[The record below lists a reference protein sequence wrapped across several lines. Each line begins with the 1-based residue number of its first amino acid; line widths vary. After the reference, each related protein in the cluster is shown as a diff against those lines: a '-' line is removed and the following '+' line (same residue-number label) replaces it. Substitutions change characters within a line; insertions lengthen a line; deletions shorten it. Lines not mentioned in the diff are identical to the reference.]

1 MRTPSPLATLA
12 GVLLVGLNGFG
23 ADKAD
28 HSVVVGSIVGTQ
40 GTVQVDQHSVLPNEA
55 VFAGD
60 SISTGAT
67 SGAFLNLHGTI
78 AILVEKSELALARS
92 GDSVAMTLKKGAL
105 EIRSGQAQP
114 AVVHVP
120 GASVLVGSEGAFP
133 SICRIASV
141 NQSAVVYADKGHVEI
156 HGAGAPTLVRPGQS
170 VRLEAGVPQAAGQQA
185 GKVSGHIPTGSVK
198 HGGKGTPITLKL
210 SDPIFWEDLV
220 STQDNGRI
228 RIALEGGS
236 YLNIGARSEM
246 RIIQHD
252 AQSQQ
257 TTVELKLGS
266 LRGEVVKLTKGGK
279 FETQTPTAVIGVVGT
294 IYVVNVNSPQLT
306 RVWSVT
312 GDVTVRNIDPNV
324 PGEVTLHAGQTTSV
338 QQGKPPGTPSTAPA
352 NQVQTQMAQTN
363 VPEGAMAGAGAAGG
377 AAASSGGTA
386 GGAAGGAGVGT
397 TGGFPGGMT
406 NLATIGG
413 AGGSA
418 IAGGI
423 ALHEAT
429 QANNNAAAA
438 QSALAGAAN
447 AASQAATSAAAA
459 QQSAAAALAAAQEA
473 NNIATA
479 TLNDINS
486 ILKGC
491 GCVSPQ
497 SMRAAAQQAT
507 AAAQQAHNI
516 ATATANATPNGS
528 GSVSPTKP

>member
-1 MRTPSPLATLA
+1 V
-12 GVLLVGLNGFG
+12 VLLVGLNSFG
-23 ADKAD
+23 ADKLGRSA
-28 HSVVVGSIVGTQ
+28 VVGSIVGTQ

-92 GDSVAMTLKKGAL
+92 GDSVTMTLKKGAL
-105 EIRSGQAQP
+105 EIRNGQAQP
-114 AVVHVP
+114 AEVHVP

-133 SICRIASV
+133 SICRIASAD
-141 NQSAVVYADKGHVEI
+141 QAAVVYAEKGHVEI

-185 GKVSGHIPTGSVK
+185 GKVSGHIPTGKVQ
-198 HGGKGTPITLKL
+198 HEGKGTLITLKL

-236 YLNIGARSEM
+236 YLNVGARSQM

-257 TTVELKLGS
+257 TEVELKLGS

-279 FETQTPTAVIGVVGT
+279 FETRTPTAVIGVVGT
-294 IYVVNVNSPQLT
+294 IYVVNANPQLT
-306 RVWSVT
+306 RVWSAT

-338 QQGKPPGTPSTAPA
+338 QKGKPPESPSTAPA
-352 NQVQTQMAQTN
+352 NEVQIQMAQTN
-363 VPEGAMAGAGAAGG
+363 VPEGALAGATAGG
-377 AAASSGGTA
+377 EAASSGTAGGTA
-386 GGAAGGAGVGT
+386 GGGT
-397 TGGFPGGMT
+397 AGGFPGGVT
-406 NLATIGG
+406 NMVTIGA
-413 AGGSA
+413 AGGSV
-418 IAGGI
+418 IAGGV
-423 ALHEAT
+423 ALHKMT
-429 QANNNAAAA
+429 QANNSVAAA

-447 AASQAATSAAAA
+447 AASQAAASAAAA
-459 QQSAAAALAAAQEA
+459 QQAAAAALAAAQEA
-473 NNIATA
+473 NNIATVTA
-479 TLNDINS
+479 NQINS

-497 SMRAAAQQAT
+497 SMLSAAQQAT

-516 ATATANATPNGS
+516 ATATANPNGS